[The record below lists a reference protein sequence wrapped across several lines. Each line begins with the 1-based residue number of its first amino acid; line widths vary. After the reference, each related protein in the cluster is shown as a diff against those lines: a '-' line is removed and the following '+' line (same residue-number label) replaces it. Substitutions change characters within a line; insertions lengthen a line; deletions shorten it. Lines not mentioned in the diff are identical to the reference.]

1 MKLAAGKVEA
11 FLRRPDPAV
20 RGVLVYGPDRGLVR
34 ERADGLCRLILGD
47 PADPFRLVELSP
59 AMLKDDPVR
68 LADEMASLSLTGGTR
83 VVRLRDA
90 GDAAAAP
97 CGRALEAAA
106 GGSALLVA
114 EAGDLA
120 KRSTL
125 RCLFEAAGNA
135 VAIPCYADD
144 EASLQGLAAGMLAEA
159 GLTLDPDASAYLAAN
174 LGGDR
179 AMSRGEIEKLILY
192 VGGTEGGT
200 GRRRGGASRT
210 VGLDE
215 VAACIGDSREASLD
229 AVVMAAAGGDA
240 ASLDRAL
247 DLAYASGMHPVSVIR
262 AAARHVQ
269 RLHLAA
275 SLMASGKSAPEA
287 MAALRPPVF
296 YKLQDAFRAQL
307 RAWPAPRLA
316 RALSLLTDAE
326 IDCKVTG
333 APAEAL
339 CARAL
344 WQIATAARRSA

>member
-20 RGVLVYGPDRGLVR
+20 HGVLVYGPDRGLVR
-34 ERADGLCRLILGD
+34 ERADGLCRLLLGD
-47 PADPFRLVELSP
+47 PADPFRLCELSP

-83 VVRLRDA
+83 VIRLRDA
-90 GDAAAAP
+90 GDGAAAP

-144 EASLQGLAAGMLAEA
+144 EASLQRLAAGMLAEA
-159 GLTLDPDASAYLAAN
+159 GLSLDPDASACLAAY

-179 AMSRGEIEKLILY
+179 AMSRGEIEKLICY
-192 VGGTEGGT
+192 VQA
-200 GRRRGGASRT
+200 GRSRSVSLEDVT
-210 VGLDE
+210 
-215 VAACIGDSREASLD
+215 ACIGDSREASLD

-275 SLMASGKSAPEA
+275 SLMASGKSPAEA
-287 MAALRPPVF
+287 MATLRPPVF
-296 YKLQDAFRAQL
+296 YKQQDAFRAQL
-307 RAWPAPRLA
+307 RAWPPARLA
-316 RALSLLTDAE
+316 QALGLLTDAE
-326 IDCKVTG
+326 LDCKTTG

-344 WQIATAARRSA
+344 WQIATAARR

>member
-1 MKLAAGKVEA
+1 MKLAAGRVEG

-47 PADPFRLVELSP
+47 PADPFRLCELSP

-83 VVRLRDA
+83 VIRLRDA

-97 CGRALEAAA
+97 CGRALEAAV

-144 EASLQGLAAGMLAEA
+144 EASLQRLAAGMFADA
-159 GLTLDPDASAYLAAN
+159 GLALDPDASAYLAAN

-192 VGGTEGGT
+192 VGGTEGGS
-200 GRRRGGASRT
+200 GGRRGGASRT

-229 AVVMAAAGGDA
+229 AVVMAATGGDA

-247 DLAYASGMHPVSVIR
+247 DLAFASGMHPVSVVR

-275 SLMASGKSAPEA
+275 SLMAAGKSAPEA

-316 RALSLLTDAE
+316 RALSLLIDAE
-326 IDCKVTG
+326 LECKVTG